1 MSTKQTAEQP
11 VDDSLYASDEAAA
24 AFNLQNHLVGMLLT
38 ESFFAELLRN
48 ITKVKDKDIP
58 TAGVCVKDNDLYL
71 YWNPKFLANLKDAE
85 VIGLLKHECYH
96 LFFEHCT
103 TRRMEP
109 HRIAN
114 VATDLAINSIIPE
127 DELPKCGLIPGKPLD
142 LSKITDEEHKAKM
155 QKVSDKIASFPKG
168 QSSDWYFSALME
180 DPEVQEALE
189 GEGGEFVISMDDHE
203 GWDEMSE
210 EEREVVRGK
219 VKDILR
225 KAVKRSDANNSWG
238 SVPAEVREQLRK
250 MASDAVDWK
259 RVLQNFC
266 GTSQKL
272 NKSTTLRRLNRKY
285 PYVHPGVQR
294 GHTATVGVFVDMSGS
309 VSDEALEQ
317 IYAVL
322 GSLAKKVTFKFY
334 PFDTEVDEKAS
345 FEWRKGQKKEA
356 IRYRAG
362 GTSFTAV
369 NDFVKKHRGEM
380 DGCIVCTDGC
390 AEDPGPSPIRRAWVL
405 VPGTKLAF
413 KSHLNDIEVF
423 MDGERS
429 KAAA

>member
-1 MSTKQTAEQP
+1 MSDKQTAEVP
-11 VDDSLYASDEAAA
+11 VDDSLYASDAAAA
-24 AFNLQNHLVGMLLT
+24 AFNLQDHLVGLLLT
-38 ESFFAELLRN
+38 EPFFAELIRS

-71 YWNPKFLANLKDAE
+71 YWNPKFLANLKAAE
-85 VIGLLKHECYH
+85 VTGLLKHECYH

-142 LSKITDEEHKAKM
+142 LSKVTDPEHKAKM

-180 DPEVQEALE
+180 DPEVQDALDSGE
-189 GEGGEFVISMDDHE
+189 GEISISMDDHE

-210 EEREVVRGK
+210 EDREVVRGK

-225 KAVKRSDANNSWG
+225 KAVKRSDSNNSWG
-238 SVPAEVREQLRK
+238 SVPSEIREQLRK

-266 GTSQKL
+266 GTSQRL
-272 NKSTTLRRLNRKY
+272 NKSSTLRRLNRKY

-294 GHTATVGVFVDMSGS
+294 GHSATVGVFVDMSGS
-309 VSDEALEQ
+309 VTDEALEQ
-317 IYAVL
+317 IYGVL
-322 GSLAKKVTFKFY
+322 DGLAKRVTFKFY
-334 PFDTEVDEKAS
+334 PFDTEVDEKS
-345 FEWRKGQKKEA
+345 GFEWRKGQKKEA
-356 IRYRAG
+356 IRYRSG

-380 DGCIVCTDGC
+380 DGYLVCTDGM

-405 VPGTKLAF
+405 VPGTKLMF
-413 KSHLNDIEVF
+413 KSHSTDIEVF
-423 MDGERS
+423 MDTG
-429 KAAA
+429 K

>member
-1 MSTKQTAEQP
+1 MSDKQTAEVP

-24 AFNLQNHLVGMLLT
+24 AFNLQDHLVGLLLT
-38 ESFFAELLRN
+38 EPFFAELIRS

-71 YWNPKFLANLKDAE
+71 YWNPKFLANLKAAE
-85 VIGLLKHECYH
+85 VTGLLKHECYH

-114 VATDLAINSIIPE
+114 VATDLAINSIVPE

-142 LSKITDEEHKAKM
+142 LSKITDPEHKAKM

-180 DPEVQEALE
+180 DPEVQDALDSGE
-189 GEGGEFVISMDDHE
+189 GEISISMDDHE
-203 GWDEMSE
+203 GWDEMTE
-210 EEREVVRGK
+210 EDREVVRGK

-225 KAVKRSDANNSWG
+225 KAVKRSDSNNSWG
-238 SVPAEVREQLRK
+238 SVPSEIREQLRK

-266 GTSQKL
+266 GTSQRL
-272 NKSTTLRRLNRKY
+272 NKSSTLRRLNRKY

-294 GHTATVGVFVDMSGS
+294 GHSATVGVFVDMSGS
-309 VSDEALEQ
+309 VSDENLEQ
-317 IYAVL
+317 IYGVL
-322 GSLAKKVTFKFY
+322 DGLAKRVTFKFY
-334 PFDTEVDEKAS
+334 PFDTEVDEKS
-345 FEWRKGQKKEA
+345 GFEWRKGQKKEA
-356 IRYRAG
+356 IRYRSG

-380 DGCIVCTDGC
+380 DGVIICTDGA

-413 KSHLNDIEVF
+413 KSHSTDIEVF
-423 MDGERS
+423 MDTG
-429 KAAA
+429 K